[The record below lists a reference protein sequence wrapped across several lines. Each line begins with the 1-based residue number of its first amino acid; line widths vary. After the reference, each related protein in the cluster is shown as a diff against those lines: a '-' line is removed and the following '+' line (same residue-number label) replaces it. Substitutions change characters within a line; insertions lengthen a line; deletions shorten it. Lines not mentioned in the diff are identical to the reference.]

1 MNRFWVWAA
10 VAAIGLG
17 TTAAA
22 ANAESKLNN
31 RPPQQKRSHVSHSKH
46 APQAK
51 HAEKRSASPAAAKK
65 VAKSAAK
72 PQAKKAVKSA
82 AKPAVKKADVKH
94 ESKPAKGRLA
104 KRHS

>member
-1 MNRFWVWAA
+1 MNKFWIWAA

-31 RPPQQKRSHVSHSKH
+31 RPPQQKRSHVSHAKPAKPAAKKP
-46 APQAK
+46 AP
-51 HAEKRSASPAAAKK
+51 AAKK
-65 VAKSAAK
+65 VAKVPAK
-72 PQAKKAVKSA
+72 PQVKKVAKPVVKQV
-82 AKPAVKKADVKH
+82 AKPAVTHAPIKH
-94 ESKPAKGRLA
+94 ESKPVKGRLA